1 MDRFFAKF
9 GSLRFLPR
17 LESIAISRTRIWMQL
32 GVYVVARRK
41 KWGEVEGLVK
51 QFAVR
56 PAFFLEPRL

>member
-32 GVYVVARRK
+32 GVYMVARREK
-41 KWGEVEGLVK
+41 VGGGGELVK